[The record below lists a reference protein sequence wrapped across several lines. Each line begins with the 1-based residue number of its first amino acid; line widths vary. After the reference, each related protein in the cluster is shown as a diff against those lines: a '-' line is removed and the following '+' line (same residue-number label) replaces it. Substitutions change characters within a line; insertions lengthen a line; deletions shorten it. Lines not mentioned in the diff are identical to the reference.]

1 MAWPGVYHAFRG
13 GVRAPAHDRRR
24 MPIHLEISRLNRL
37 LVIVARGQVTPDEV
51 RDLVKQM
58 VENEVRHFSKII
70 DVSGSSIEMDRE
82 QVDAMAMMLRA
93 EKGAATR
100 GPIAFV
106 IHPERQGFAH
116 LFADATREDRPVRL
130 FRSLHDARRWLQEL
144 PR

>member
-1 MAWPGVYHAFRG
+1 MPAGVPCSRC
-13 GVRAPAHDRRR
+13 RC

-51 RDLVKQM
+51 RDLVRQM

-82 QVDAMAMMLRA
+82 QVEAMATTLRA

-106 IHPERQGFAH
+106 IHPERQGFAD
-116 LFADATREDRPVRL
+116 LFADATRSDRPVRL
-130 FRSLHDARRWLQEL
+130 FRSLHDARRWLMEL
-144 PR
+144 SR

>member
-1 MAWPGVYHAFRG
+1 
-13 GVRAPAHDRRR
+13 

-58 VENEVRHFSKII
+58 VDNEVRHFSKII
-70 DVSGSSIEMDRE
+70 DVSGSSTEMGRE
-82 QVDAMAMMLRA
+82 QVEAMATMLRA
-93 EKGAATR
+93 EKGTR

-106 IHPERQGFAH
+106 IHPDRQGFAD
-116 LFADATREDRPVRL
+116 LFADATKADRPVRL

>member
-1 MAWPGVYHAFRG
+1 
-13 GVRAPAHDRRR
+13 

-51 RDLVKQM
+51 RDLVRQM

-82 QVDAMAMMLRA
+82 QVEAMATMLRA

-106 IHPERQGFAH
+106 IHPERQGFAD
-116 LFADATREDRPVRL
+116 LFADATRTDRPVRL